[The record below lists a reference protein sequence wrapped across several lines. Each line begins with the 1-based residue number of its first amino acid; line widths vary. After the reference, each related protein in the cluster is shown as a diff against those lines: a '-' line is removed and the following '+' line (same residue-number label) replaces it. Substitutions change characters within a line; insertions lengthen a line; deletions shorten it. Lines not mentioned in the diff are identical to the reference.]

1 MYDRCF
7 FYSDSNGIP
16 SLRCNVKALKEGT
29 YRLAG
34 EMIATWVS
42 QGGPLPRML
51 DKLSVDYIISGSA
64 PTEVNV
70 EEMPAI
76 VADALKKVSY

>member
-1 MYDRCF
+1 MF
-7 FYSDSNGIP
+7 FLFRFQRIP

-64 PTEVNV
+64 STEVNV
-70 EEMPAI
+70 EEMLAI

>member
-1 MYDRCF
+1 
-7 FYSDSNGIP
+7 
-16 SLRCNVKALKEGT
+16 
-29 YRLAG
+29 
-34 EMIATWVS
+34 MIATWVS

>member
-7 FYSDSNGIP
+7 FYSDSNGLP
-16 SLRCNVKALKEGT
+16 FLRCNVKALKEGT
-29 YRLAG
+29 YMLAG

-42 QGGPLPRML
+42 QGKPFHRML

-64 PTEVNV
+64 PTDVNV
-70 EEMPAI
+70 EEMPAT
-76 VADALKKVSY
+76 VTDALKKESY